1 MRLKLGR
8 GTFSKHDLFFA
19 VRVIMAERGYSGLSS
34 EVSFMDLPM
43 CACVLEQTAEQ
54 QVLKITAAQYF

>member
-8 GTFSKHDLFFA
+8 GTFDLFA
-19 VRVIMAERGYSGLSS
+19 VRVIMAERGYSRLSS
-34 EVSFMDLPM
+34 EVSFMDFPM

-54 QVLKITAAQYF
+54 LVLKITAAQYF

>member
-8 GTFSKHDLFFA
+8 GTCSKHDLFA
-19 VRVIMAERGYSGLSS
+19 VRVIMAEMGYSRLSS

>member
-1 MRLKLGR
+1 
-8 GTFSKHDLFFA
+8 
-19 VRVIMAERGYSGLSS
+19 MAESGYYSGWSS

-54 QVLKITAAQYF
+54 QVLEITAAVFLVQFSASHTFIDWLRVQVLAIE